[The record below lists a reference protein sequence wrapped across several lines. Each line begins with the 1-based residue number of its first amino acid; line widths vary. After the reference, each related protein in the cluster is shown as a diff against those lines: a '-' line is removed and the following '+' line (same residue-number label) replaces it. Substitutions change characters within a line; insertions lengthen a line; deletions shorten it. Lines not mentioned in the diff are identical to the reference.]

1 MAKPIPEHLY
11 LKHLKALGLELV
23 KGGIDYNLY
32 QEDRLLCSIKI
43 THGKGKKREVSPSS
57 VRKTIKICKELGLEW
72 PPKKK

>member
-11 LKHLKALGLELV
+11 LKHLKALGLKLL

-32 QEDRLLCSIKI
+32 NGDRFLCSIKI
-43 THGKGKKREVSPSS
+43 IHGKGKKREVSSSS
-57 VRKTIKICKELGLEW
+57 VRKTINICEELGLKW